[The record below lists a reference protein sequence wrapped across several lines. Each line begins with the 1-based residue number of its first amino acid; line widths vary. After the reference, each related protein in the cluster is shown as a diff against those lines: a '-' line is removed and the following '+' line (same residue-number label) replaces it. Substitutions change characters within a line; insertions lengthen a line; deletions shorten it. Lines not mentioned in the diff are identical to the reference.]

1 MTEQIVGLAVCAA
14 LMALGFARG
23 INIGVLMFAGASAVG
38 VLVADIPLAE
48 IYASFPVNI
57 FVLLVGITFFFGIAQ
72 ANGTVDRIVDAA
84 LRRVGDRTA
93 LIPAAFF
100 VVTAGV
106 AALGNPFGAV
116 VMFPIGM
123 STAHRRGIDPM
134 LMGLALG
141 TGVSAGGF
149 APTSLFGI
157 VTAGTAESAGIALN
171 PITLFLI
178 VLGVNAILLTVAYVL
193 FGRALVEARRPMVA
207 VGAHENRST
216 SAGESGRDVPPGI
229 VGDLGPANRMQI
241 LTMLGIVVLA
251 VTVIIGAIM
260 DMDIDVGILSFA
272 LGGIL
277 CVIAPDL
284 STKGLA
290 KIDWSTVVLV
300 TGIITYVGVLQELG
314 ALDMLGERA
323 ADLDVPI
330 LAAFLVCLVA
340 ALVSAFASTT
350 AMLAL
355 LVPLAIPLIG
365 AGGIPGW
372 ALICAIGICA
382 SIVDVSPFSSVGA
395 TIVATTV
402 DPDDRPRMARLL
414 TRWGLSLVVIGPV
427 ALIGLL
433 VLPAMLTS

>member
-1 MTEQIVGLAVCAA
+1 MTEQVVALAVCVA
-14 LMALGFARG
+14 LMAVGIGRG

-38 VLVADIPLAE
+38 VLVADIPLTD
-48 IYASFPVNI
+48 IYAEFPVNI

-72 ANGTVDRIVDAA
+72 ANGTVNRIVDAA

-100 VVTAGV
+100 AVTAGV

-116 VMFPIGM
+116 VMFPIAM
-123 STAHRRGIDPM
+123 TTAHRRGIDPM

-157 VTAGTAESAGIALN
+157 VSAGTAESADIDLSPAL
-171 PITLFLI
+171 LFLV
-178 VLGVNAILLTVAYVL
+178 VLLVNAILLTAAYGL
-193 FGRALVEARRPMVA
+193 FGHGVVSARQSK
-207 VGAHENRST
+207 VGAETRDT
-216 SAGESGRDVPPGI
+216 QFASATDSSRDAPAI
-229 VGDLGPANRMQI
+229 VADGLGPVTRMQI
-241 LTMLGIVVLA
+241 LTMLGIVVLG
-251 VTVIIGAIM
+251 VTVIVGAIM
-260 DMDIDVGILSFA
+260 DTTIDIGILSFA

-277 CVIAPDL
+277 CVIQPDL
-284 STKGLA
+284 SAKGLA
-290 KIDWSTVVLV
+290 KIDWQTVVLV
-300 TGIITYVGVLQELG
+300 TGIITYVGVLQAVG
-314 ALDMLGERA
+314 ALNMLGEGA

-330 LAAFLVCLVA
+330 LAALLVCFVA

-355 LVPLAIPLIG
+355 LVPLAIPLIN

-372 ALICAIGICA
+372 AMICAIGVCA

-402 DPDDRPRMARLL
+402 DPTARPRMARLL
-414 TRWGLSLVVIGPV
+414 TRWGLSLVLVGPAV
-427 ALIGLL
+427 MIGLL
-433 VLPAMLTS
+433 VLPAMLAT